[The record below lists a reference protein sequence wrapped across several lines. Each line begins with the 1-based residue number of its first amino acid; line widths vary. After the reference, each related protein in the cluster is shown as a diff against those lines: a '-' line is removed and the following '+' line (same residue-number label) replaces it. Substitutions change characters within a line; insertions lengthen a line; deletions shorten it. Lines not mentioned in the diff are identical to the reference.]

1 MNGSAGSSASCHQS
15 GSAGDCELGSKLRS
29 RVVLEVWYG
38 RLDLIHLLAWQKLKF
53 YHQLR
58 HSSNT
63 VVFHVFQYLQYD
75 CDCDYLQLC
84 ATYSFRQ
91 FDSLSRLKD
100 ILMTFVW

>member
-1 MNGSAGSSASCHQS
+1 MLYKS
-15 GSAGDCELGSKLRS
+15 L
-29 RVVLEVWYG
+29 G

-75 CDCDYLQLC
+75 CECDYLQLC
-84 ATYSFRQ
+84 ATYSCRQ
-91 FDSLSRLKD
+91 FDSLSRLRVHVERHFDD
-100 ILMTFVW
+100 ICVAREF